1 MRIILGLLLVVCG
14 CAPRGGGALHV
25 QDQTVSQV
33 RDAQRERTNA
43 FNELV
48 GRGVIEFRWEDEDG
62 KHKQQGDLDFWKQGN
77 SVSMRISKL
86 GEPIV
91 WLGGGADSYWFFDL
105 TGDETSLTIGGNDTL
120 FSDIHTSLILL
131 GLEPMPAGEMSIDGE
146 FVTLLDASGRTWTAN
161 FEPTTSRPLGI
172 NVDRGN
178 GRSSALHRT
187 GIRVEIANTL
197 DLFWPSTGGLID
209 LEDSHETTKI
219 KIAFSSLSTIVDE
232 EPMDRVF
239 NVKFLRRALKPSV
252 VIDQTQYRMYPPNS
266 W

>member
-14 CAPRGGGALHV
+14 CAPRGGGAPHV

-33 RDAQRERTNA
+33 RVTQRERTNA

-77 SVSMRISKL
+77 SVSMWISKL
-86 GEPIV
+86 GDPIV
-91 WLGGGADSYWFFDL
+91 WLGGNADAYWFFDL
-105 TGDETSLTIGGNDTL
+105 TSDETSLSIGGDSSL
-120 FSDIHTSLILL
+120 FSDIQISLILL
-131 GLEPMPAGEMSIDGE
+131 GLESLPAGEMSIDNGII
-146 FVTLLDASGRTWTAN
+146 TLQDESGRTWTAS
-161 FEPTTSRPLGI
+161 FEPTTNRPLEI
-172 NVDRGN
+172 HVDRGN

-187 GIRVEIANTL
+187 GIRVEIAHTL

-239 NVKFLRRALKPSV
+239 DLDVLRGALKPTV
-252 VIDQTQYRMYPPNS
+252 IIDQS
-266 W
+266 HE

>member
-1 MRIILGLLLVVCG
+1 MRAILGLLLVLCG
-14 CAPRGGGALHV
+14 CAPRGGGV
-25 QDQTVSQV
+25 PQPQDQTVSQV
-33 RDAQRERTNA
+33 SVAQRERTDA
-43 FNELV
+43 FSELV

-91 WLGGGADSYWFFDL
+91 WLGGGANAYWFFDL
-105 TGDETSLTIGGNDTL
+105 TGDETSLTIGGDDSL
-120 FSDIHTSLILL
+120 FSDIQTSLILL
-131 GLEPMPAGEMSIDGE
+131 GLEPMPAGEMSIDDGI
-146 FVTLLDASGRTWTAN
+146 VTLLDESGRAWTAA
-161 FEPTTSRPLGI
+161 FELTTNRPLEI
-172 NVDRGN
+172 HVDRGN
-178 GRSSALHRT
+178 GRSTALHRT

-239 NVKFLRRALKPSV
+239 NVDFLQQALKPSV
-252 VIDQTQYRMYPPNS
+252 IIDQSQQ
-266 W
+266 